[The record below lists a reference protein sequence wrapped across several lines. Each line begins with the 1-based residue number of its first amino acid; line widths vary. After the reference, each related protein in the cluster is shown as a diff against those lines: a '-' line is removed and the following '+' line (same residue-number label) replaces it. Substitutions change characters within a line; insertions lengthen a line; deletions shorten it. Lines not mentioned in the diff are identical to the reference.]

1 MKKFPLQSTCTT
13 QEETNH
19 TILSYTMT
27 TERSAKNPSVD
38 EESSMD
44 DSSSSC
50 SDSSTESPPP
60 DETVDAEQI
69 RHNARVLLQ
78 SSPTGIKSD
87 KCNIMISNS
96 NTVGKTKGTT
106 KYQSYQDAAPTV
118 PTPTEDQLN
127 TSNNSV
133 IPQWGSTTTNDE
145 GLSMT
150 DVATMAFSC
159 VAHCITESVRAASN
173 YYDAY
178 QHQETGLNN
187 NTHNY
192 EQVSGYHNDNVYN
205 NNPNTP
211 QHANYANNG
220 YSDGYQTKSFTDKP
234 SSQNREVM
242 ERGGSST
249 NNEQAASQSSGEQT
263 TQKVEEW
270 ATVHVPSTY
279 QGGRVGSGN

>member
-1 MKKFPLQSTCTT
+1 
-13 QEETNH
+13 
-19 TILSYTMT
+19 MT

-50 SDSSTESPPP
+50 SDSSSTESPPP

-87 KCNIMISNS
+87 KRNIMISNSS

-106 KYQSYQDAAPTV
+106 KYQSYQDAPSV
-118 PTPTEDQLN
+118 STPTYDQLN
-127 TSNNSV
+127 TSNNIATT
-133 IPQWGSTTTNDE
+133 IPQWGSSSTTNDE

-192 EQVSGYHNDNVYN
+192 EQVSGYHNDNISYN

-263 TQKVEEW
+263 TQKAEEW